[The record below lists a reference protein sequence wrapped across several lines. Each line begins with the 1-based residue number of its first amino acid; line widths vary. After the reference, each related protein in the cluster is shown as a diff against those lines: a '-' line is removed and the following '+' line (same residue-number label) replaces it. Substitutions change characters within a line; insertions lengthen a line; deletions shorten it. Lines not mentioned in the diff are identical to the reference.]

1 MAGTPGVK
9 GDPGH
14 FEMTYLNLRSGKVT
28 QIRLPAGEDVR
39 RRFQCNLGESR
50 AVADLASGEILVK

>member
-14 FEMTYLNLRSGKVT
+14 FEMTYLNLRSGRVT
-28 QIRLPAGEDVR
+28 KMRLPAGEDER
-39 RRFQCNLGESR
+39 RRFQCTLGESS
-50 AVADLASGEILVK
+50 AVADLASGEILVR